1 MYIYDYI
8 YEIEIDTMPDL
19 ETNFAIAI
27 IGMTIFCIVL
37 VGVPMVFML
46 AKTFRL
52 RRKSAA

>member
-1 MYIYDYI
+1 MYIYDHI
-8 YEIEIDTMPDL
+8 YETDTMPDL
-19 ETNFAIAI
+19 DTNFAIAI